1 MEIIVEIDNSV
12 IILKPIGRLDANNV
26 KSLQAQVAKLTEKNY
41 IYILLDLSRVDFID
55 SMGLGACIGLY
66 KTLNSR
72 GGALVCTGSNET
84 IRAIF
89 RLTRADEK
97 ITLANSRLEA
107 LNILQDKAMRRCAT
121 V

>member
-1 MEIIVEIDNSV
+1 MEIIVEMDNNV
-12 IILKPIGRLDANNV
+12 IILKPVGRLDASSV
-26 KSLQAQVAKLTEKNY
+26 KSLQAQVAKLMEKNY
-41 IYILLDLSRVDFID
+41 IHILLDLSRVDFID

-66 KTLNSR
+66 KTLDAR
-72 GGALVCTGSNET
+72 GGALVCAGSNDS

-97 ITLANSRLEA
+97 ITLADSRLDA
-107 LNILQDKAMRRCAT
+107 LKILQDKTMRRSAT